1 MTIISNI
8 CNVEHAN
15 HLDIRRYL
23 KDLDTEQLQLLGLAL
38 GLYYPT
44 VKGMK
49 SLPDD
54 LIHAWL
60 LRQDDVI
67 KRSGEPTYE
76 RLALALE
83 EIGQNGIAQDVQKQK
98 HAKVRPVQKSHVS
111 GVN

>member
-1 MTIISNI
+1 MY
-8 CNVEHAN
+8 
-15 HLDIRRYL
+15 IRCYL
-23 KDLDTEQLQLLGLAL
+23 KDLDLEQLRLLGLAL
-38 GLYYPT
+38 GLHYPT

-49 SLPDD
+49 SLLDD

-83 EIGQNGIAQDVQKQK
+83 EIGQNGLAQDVREQKY
-98 HAKVRPVQKSHVS
+98 AKARPAYRQ
-111 GVN
+111 